1 MLPTKHI
8 LFCMH
13 VNHDLREEEHRVIFN
28 AFWPIKLFDGEYPC
42 MNFTFKKTVVLIRI
56 VMLCSGKLES
66 GKIVRSLNAV
76 HVLNNKLVTY

>member
-28 AFWPIKLFDGEYPC
+28 AFWPIKLFDVEY
-42 MNFTFKKTVVLIRI
+42 
-56 VMLCSGKLES
+56 
-66 GKIVRSLNAV
+66 SLYEF
-76 HVLNNKLVTY
+76 HI

>member
-1 MLPTKHI
+1 MRFGPSSYSMLNI
-8 LFCMH
+8 
-13 VNHDLREEEHRVIFN
+13 
-28 AFWPIKLFDGEYPC
+28 PC
-42 MNFTFKKTVVLIRI
+42 MNFTFKKKVVLIRI